1 MSAVLI
7 IASIIAALLVFA
19 IAAVII
25 GREARRLDSVAPR
38 AVYELEQATQFVAD
52 NLPSETQARLTFA
65 ELRKLLVFHMRW
77 LHDKGLQPAGVVD
90 RQQDIVDEV
99 VIDEQTLT
107 AYLLDAAEKNN
118 IEILDDVDAVYVV
131 KAHLKYFDAIG
142 AIGPQSN
149 D

>member
-7 IASIIAALLVFA
+7 VASTIAAALVFA

-99 VIDEQTLT
+99 VIDEQSLT

>member
-7 IASIIAALLVFA
+7 VASIIAAALVFA

>member
-7 IASIIAALLVFA
+7 AASIIAALLVFA
-19 IAAVII
+19 IAAVIV

-90 RQQDIVDEV
+90 RRQDIVDEV

>member
-7 IASIIAALLVFA
+7 IAGIIAALLVFV

-90 RQQDIVDEV
+90 RRQDIVDEV

-107 AYLLDAAEKNN
+107 AYLLDTAEKNN

>member
-1 MSAVLI
+1 M
-7 IASIIAALLVFA
+7 A
-19 IAAVII
+19 IAAVIL
-25 GREARRLDSVAPR
+25 GREARRLDRVGRR
-38 AVYELEQATQFVAD
+38 AVFELEQATQFVAD

-90 RQQDIVDEV
+90 RRQDIVDEV

>member
-7 IASIIAALLVFA
+7 VAGVVAAALVFS
-19 IAAVII
+19 IAAVVI
-25 GREARRLDSVAPR
+25 GREARRLDSFAPR

-52 NLPSETQARLTFA
+52 NLPCDTQARLTYA

-77 LHDKGLQPAGVVD
+77 LHDKGLQPAGVVE
-90 RQQDIVDEV
+90 RPQDIVDEV

-142 AIGPQSN
+142 AIGPQSIA
-149 D
+149 

>member
-1 MSAVLI
+1 
-7 IASIIAALLVFA
+7 
-19 IAAVII
+19 
-25 GREARRLDSVAPR
+25 
-38 AVYELEQATQFVAD
+38 
-52 NLPSETQARLTFA
+52 LTFA

-77 LHDKGLQPAGVVD
+77 LHDKGLQPVGVVD
-90 RQQDIVDEV
+90 RRQDIVDEV

-107 AYLLDAAEKNN
+107 AYLLDSAEKNN
-118 IEILDDVDAVYVV
+118 IEILDDVDDVYVV

>member
-7 IASIIAALLVFA
+7 IASTIAALLVFA

-25 GREARRLDSVAPR
+25 GREARRLDSMAPR

>member
-7 IASIIAALLVFA
+7 IASIIGAALVFA

-25 GREARRLDSVAPR
+25 GREARRLDSMAPR

-99 VIDEQTLT
+99 VIDEQSLT